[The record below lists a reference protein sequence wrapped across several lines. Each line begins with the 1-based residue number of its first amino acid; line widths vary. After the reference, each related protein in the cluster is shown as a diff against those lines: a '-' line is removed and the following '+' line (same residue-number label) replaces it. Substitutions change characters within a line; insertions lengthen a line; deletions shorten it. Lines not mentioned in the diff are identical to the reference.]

1 MCMYVDCRL
10 CMLHGLSMTVVLDWC
25 AGEW

>member
-10 CMLHGLSMTVVLDWC
+10 CMFHGFSMTVVLDWC